1 MKRALIIVNTG
12 TPDSPRPEDV
22 RAYLKSFLSHPRI
35 VPTNPLLWK
44 VILNGFILRKR
55 SVASSR
61 KYETI
66 WSGDGFK
73 FPHDM
78 KELAD
83 KLEGSYAASGDDV
96 VVRYAMSFGKPSIES
111 VMKSVREEGCERLSV
126 LPLYPQNAFSQAFIV
141 ADQVK
146 ECASRTGWGGSYEII
161 GDYSD
166 NETYLRAI
174 ADSIRAAGFDAS
186 DGDRIIM
193 GFHSIPKV
201 DIEHGDTYDVT
212 TARTC
217 EWLAK
222 ELGIPDEQWARG
234 FMCRFDKK
242 RTWLEPYSP
251 EVIDKWWYECF
262 EGRLFYVCP
271 NFSIDCLETYY
282 DVVGVLQVMW
292 RGRMLARDVKP
303 RKDLFVYVPCLGAS
317 DRHVDVVRDVVDNPS
332 RFL

>member
-1 MKRALIIVNTG
+1 MKRALIIANTG

-222 ELGIPDEQWARG
+222 ELGIPDEQGARG